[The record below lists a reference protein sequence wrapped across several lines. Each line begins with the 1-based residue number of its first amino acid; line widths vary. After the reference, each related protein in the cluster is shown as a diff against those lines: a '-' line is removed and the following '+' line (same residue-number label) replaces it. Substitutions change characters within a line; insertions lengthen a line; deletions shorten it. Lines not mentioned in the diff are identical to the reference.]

1 MKDLKD
7 NSINLFGNINSVTE
21 KPTKDGQQ
29 VEIKISV
36 EAKQL
41 DGKRDALSNAQRD
54 GVFIGITPR
63 QTELNTEGA
72 QDDIRPR
79 DVTPADGQT
88 ELIEGEE

>member
-1 MKDLKD
+1 MKD
-7 NSINLFGNINSVTE
+7 NTINLYGSINSVTE

-29 VEIKISV
+29 VEINISV

-41 DGKRDALSNAQRD
+41 DGKRDALSNAQRG

-63 QTELNTEGA
+63 QTELDT
-72 QDDIRPR
+72 DDPQSEPR

-88 ELIEGEE
+88 ELIEGDEQ